1 MERELLARSPGVVAR
16 RDVLDM
22 LNQRVAE
29 YGLADA
35 VPVQVATGG

>member
-1 MERELLARSPGVVAR
+1 VERELLASGLVVVSR

-22 LNQRVAE
+22 LNERVAQ

-35 VPVQVATGG
+35 VPVRLPAG